1 MSIRHLSCCPTEQKD
16 YEEKDCIFDRRK
28 SHERL
33 QIPVYVEHLGIYPE
47 NMNNNF
53 VDCQFL
59 ILIKVKKRLLGQ
71 RGQLLRSASKGL
83 GCLEGKRSL
92 GRKGL
97 DRNRH
102 FLLV

>member
-83 GCLEGKRSL
+83 DAWRE
-92 GRKGL
+92 KGPL
-97 DRNRH
+97 DARDLIGIDT
-102 FLLV
+102 FY